1 MPVDSPRIQFVR
13 RRTQPTSLPRRGATL
28 GGIVADGPLEVVFSE
43 RAGEPGAATVVFLHN
58 GGANR
63 RIWDAVIAR
72 IDPSLRVLA
81 LDFPGYGESDA
92 PISGFRRSDY
102 ARVLE
107 QFLDEQVADQAPVLV
122 GNCMGS
128 AFAWT
133 VSIANPDRV
142 GALVLINPLTEATA
156 RRGPWGWLLPIPKRF
171 DLGRIAGWIRLPWL
185 TTVVTLVPQLG
196 LTGLRRGLWWN
207 PELTKQWRDAGRMRP
222 IASLFHDIGGYGEL
236 DRFERPDQWPWT
248 AMVWG
253 TANWG
258 LSPRAGAGLAAGLK
272 SDVDLKLRG
281 AGHLAML
288 EEPERIAEVVRQA
301 VRMRTNSVPRGGRT
315 AARRTSRRVG

>member
-1 MPVDSPRIQFVR
+1 MSVDSPGIQFVR
-13 RRTQPTSLPRRGATL
+13 RRTKPASLPRKGATL
-28 GGIVADGPLEVVFSE
+28 GRFVADRPLEVVFDE
-43 RAGEPGAATVVFLHN
+43 HPGHQGAPTVVFLHN

-63 RIWDAVIAR
+63 SIWDAVIAR
-72 IDPSLRVLA
+72 LDPSWRVLA
-81 LDFPGYGESDA
+81 LDFPGYGDSDA
-92 PISGFRRSDY
+92 PVSGFRRADY

-107 QFLDEQVADQAPVLV
+107 SFLDEQVSDPAPVLV

-133 VSIANPDRV
+133 VAIANPDRI

-156 RRGPWGWLLPIPKRF
+156 SRGPWGWLLPIPKRL
-171 DLGRIAGWIRLPWL
+171 DLGRFAGWLRLPWL
-185 TTVVTLVPQLG
+185 TTVVTLIPQFG

-207 PELTKQWRDAGRMRP
+207 PELTKQWRDAGRVRP
-222 IASLFHDIGGYGEL
+222 IASLFHDIGGYAEL
-236 DRFERPDQWPWT
+236 DRFERPGQWPWT

-258 LSPRAGAGLAAGLK
+258 LSPRAGANLAAGLK
-272 SDVDLKLRG
+272 PDMDVKLRG

-288 EEPERIAEVVRQA
+288 EEPERIAEVVGQA
-301 VRMRTNSVPRGGRT
+301 VRSGASGPAIDSVG
-315 AARRTSRRVG
+315 AR

>member
-1 MPVDSPRIQFVR
+1 M
-13 RRTQPTSLPRRGATL
+13 
-28 GGIVADGPLEVVFSE
+28 
-43 RAGEPGAATVVFLHN
+43 VFLHN
-58 GGANR
+58 GGAHR
-63 RIWDAVIAR
+63 GIWKPVIAR
-72 IDPSLRVLA
+72 MDPAWRVLA
-81 LDFPGYGESDA
+81 VDFPGYGDSDA
-92 PISGFRRSDY
+92 PVSGFRRADY

-107 QFLDEQVADQAPVLV
+107 LFLGTQVDDPAPVLV

-133 VSIANPDRV
+133 VAIANPDRI

-171 DLGRIAGWIRLPWL
+171 DLGRLAGWVRLPWL
-185 TTVVTLVPQLG
+185 TTVVTLIPQLG

-207 PELTKQWRDAGRMRP
+207 PELTRQWRDTGRVRP
-222 IASLFHDIGGYGEL
+222 IASLFHDIGGYAAL
-236 DRFERPDQWPWT
+236 DRFERPTRWPWT

-258 LSPRAGAGLAAGLK
+258 LSPRAGADLATGLK
-272 SDVDLKLRG
+272 PDMDVKLRG

-288 EEPERIAEVVRQA
+288 EEPERITEVIRQA
-301 VRMRTNSVPRGGRT
+301 VRMRD
-315 AARRTSRRVG
+315 